1 MTLFL
6 ESLRS
11 ALASIRAHRL
21 RSFLTSLGIV
31 IGVASVIT
39 VISLIQGLSKSV
51 SDQFTGLGGNGLTVR
66 AHNEFKDAMRG
77 KVNYLHFEDV
87 VQLRAHMDEVSEL
100 SPLFTPG
107 FSEVRYTGQSATAQ
121 VLATSAS
128 YQDVNQRYAR
138 LGRFISDSDDA
149 GARRV
154 AVIGE
159 KLIDDLHLPENPVGK
174 FILYANEWFKIV
186 GVLEKRGDM
195 FGISQDSYMII
206 PFKTG
211 QSIIGNNTRPQL
223 SITLA
228 VRDLNRLD
236 ETRRH
241 ASAVMRHAHRLKADD
256 KDDFE
261 IDSAD
266 QLAKTFDKLS
276 TTVTLVMGGIVGIS
290 LLVGGIGIMNIMLV
304 SVKERTREIGIC
316 KAIGARSRDILMQFL
331 IEAVTLSLLGG
342 VLGLVIGYALGM
354 AIAAMIPDFPPAVV
368 PWWAVL
374 LALLFSGSVGVVFG
388 VVPASQAARLDP
400 IDALRYEYPAPPVLS
415 RGAGGT
421 ARS

>member
-1 MTLFL
+1 MNLL
-6 ESLRS
+6 IESVRS

-51 SDQFTGLGGNGLTVR
+51 SDQFTGLGGNGLTVQP
-66 AHNEFKDAMRG
+66 HFEFKEAMRG
-77 KVNYLHFEDV
+77 KINYLRFEDV
-87 VQLRAHMDEVSEL
+87 DQLRTRVEEIRDL
-100 SPLFTPG
+100 SPVFSPG
-107 FSEVRYTGQSATAQ
+107 FSEVRFTGTSAVAQ
-121 VLATSAS
+121 VFATSAS
-128 YQDVNQRYAR
+128 YQNVNQRYAQQ
-138 LGRFISDSDDA
+138 GRFISDSDNA

-159 KLIDDLHLPENPVGK
+159 KLIEDLHLPPNPVGQ
-174 FILYANEWFKIV
+174 FILYANEWFKVV
-186 GVLEKRGDM
+186 GVMEKRGEV
-195 FGISQDSYMII
+195 FGMSQDNYMII

-223 SITLA
+223 RITVA
-228 VRDLNRLD
+228 VRDLALLD
-236 ETRRH
+236 ETRSRIRT
-241 ASAVMRHAHRLKADD
+241 VIRQAHRLKADER
-256 KDDFE
+256 DDFE
-261 IDSAD
+261 IESAD
-266 QLAKTFDKLS
+266 QVAKTFDKIS
-276 TTVTLVMGGIVGIS
+276 STVTLVMGGVVGIA

-316 KAIGARSRDILMQFL
+316 KAIGARSRDILLQFL

-342 VLGLVIGYALGM
+342 LLGLAIGYGLGM

-368 PWWAVL
+368 PWWAV
-374 LALLFSGSVGVVFG
+374 ALSVLFSGSVGVVFG

-400 IDALRYEYPAPPVLS
+400 IEALRYE
-415 RGAGGT
+415 
-421 ARS
+421 

>member
-11 ALASIRAHRL
+11 ALAAIRAHRL

-51 SDQFTGLGGNGLTVR
+51 SDQFEGLGGNGLTVR
-66 AHNEFKDAMRG
+66 PHNEFKDVMRG
-77 KVNYLHFEDV
+77 KINYLRFEDV
-87 VQLRAHMDEVSEL
+87 EQLRLRVDGIREL
-100 SPLFTPG
+100 SPVFSPG
-107 FSEVRYTGQSATAQ
+107 FSEVRYAGQSGTAQ
-121 VLATSAS
+121 VFATTAS

-154 AVIGE
+154 AVIGD
-159 KLIDDLHLPENPVGK
+159 KLIEDLHLPDNPVGK
-174 FILYANEWFKIV
+174 FVLYGNEWFKVI
-186 GVLEKRGDM
+186 GVMEKRGEI
-195 FGISQDSYMII
+195 FGMSQDNYMII

-211 QSIIGNNTRPQL
+211 QSIIGNNTRPQMRITL
-223 SITLA
+223 SIA
-228 VRDLNRLD
+228 DLTKLD
-236 ETRRH
+236 DTRSRV
-241 ASAVMRHAHRLKADD
+241 AAVMRHAHRLKGDEP
-256 KDDFE
+256 DDFE
-261 IDSAD
+261 IESAD
-266 QLAKTFDKLS
+266 QIAKSFDKLS
-276 TTVTLVMGGIVGIS
+276 TTVTLVMGGVVGIA

-316 KAIGARSRDILMQFL
+316 KAIGARSRDILMKFL

-342 VLGLVIGYALGM
+342 LLGLAIGYGLGF
-354 AIAAMIPDFPPAVV
+354 AIAGMIPDFPPAVV
-368 PWWAVL
+368 PWWAVML
-374 LALLFSGSVGVVFG
+374 SVLFSGTVGVVFG

-400 IDALRYEYPAPPVLS
+400 IEALRYE
-415 RGAGGT
+415 
-421 ARS
+421 

>member
-1 MTLFL
+1 MNLFL
-6 ESLRS
+6 ESVRS

-51 SDQFTGLGGNGLTVR
+51 SDQFEGLGGNGLTVR
-66 AHNEFKDAMRG
+66 PHNEFKEVMRG
-77 KVNYLHFEDV
+77 KINYLRFEDV
-87 VQLRAHMDEVSEL
+87 EQLHAHVDEIRDL
-100 SPLFTPG
+100 SPVFTPGG
-107 FSEVRYTGQSATAQ
+107 FSEVRYTGLSATAQ
-121 VLATSAS
+121 VFAASSS

-138 LGRFISDSDDA
+138 LGRFISPSDEA

-159 KLIDDLHLPENPVGK
+159 KLIDDLHLPANPVGQ
-174 FILYANEWFKIV
+174 FILYANEWFKII
-186 GVLEKRGDM
+186 GVMEKRGEI
-195 FGISQDSYMII
+195 FGMSQDGNMII

-223 SITLA
+223 QITLA
-228 VRDLNRLD
+228 VRDLGKID
-236 ETRRH
+236 ETRSHIRT
-241 ASAVMRHAHRLKADD
+241 VMRQAHRLKAED

-261 IDSAD
+261 IESAD
-266 QLAKTFDKLS
+266 QVAKSFEKIS
-276 TTVTLVMGGIVGIS
+276 TTVTLVMGGIVGIA

-316 KAIGARSRDILMQFL
+316 KAIGARSRDILLQFL

-342 VLGLVIGYALGM
+342 LLGLAIGYVLGV
-354 AIAAMIPDFPPAVV
+354 AIAGMIPDFPPAVV
-368 PWWAVL
+368 PWWAV
-374 LALLFSGSVGVVFG
+374 ALSVLFSGSVGVVFG
-388 VVPASQAARLDP
+388 VMPASQAARLDP
-400 IDALRYEYPAPPVLS
+400 IEALRYE
-415 RGAGGT
+415 
-421 ARS
+421 

>member
-1 MTLFL
+1 MNLFL
-6 ESLRS
+6 ESVRS

-21 RSFLTSLGIV
+21 RSFLTSLGII

-51 SDQFTGLGGNGLTVR
+51 SDQFMGLGGNGLTVR
-66 AHNEFKDAMRG
+66 PHNEFKDVMRG
-77 KVNYLHFEDV
+77 KVNYLRFEDV
-87 VQLRAHMDEVSEL
+87 EQLRLRVDEIRDL
-100 SPLFTPG
+100 SPVFNPG
-107 FSEVRYTGQSATAQ
+107 FSEVRFTGMSATAQ
-121 VLATSAS
+121 VMATAAS

-138 LGRFISDSDDA
+138 LGRFISDSDNA

-159 KLIDDLHLPENPVGK
+159 KLIEDLHLPPNPVGQ

-186 GVLEKRGDM
+186 GVMEKRGEI
-195 FGISQDSYMII
+195 FGMSQDSYLII

-223 SITLA
+223 TITVA
-228 VRDLNRLD
+228 MRDLTQLD
-236 ETRRH
+236 ATRSRIRT
-241 ASAVMRHAHRLKADD
+241 VMRQAHRLKPDER
-256 KDDFE
+256 DDFE
-261 IDSAD
+261 IESAD
-266 QLAKTFDKLS
+266 QVAKTFDKLS
-276 TTVTLVMGGIVGIS
+276 STVTLVMGGVVSIA

-316 KAIGARSRDILMQFL
+316 KAIGARSRDILLQFL

-342 VLGLVIGYALGM
+342 LIGLVIGYGLGI
-354 AIAAMIPDFPPAVV
+354 AIAGMIPDFPPAVV
-368 PWWAVL
+368 PWWAV
-374 LALLFSGSVGVVFG
+374 ALSVLFSGSVGVVFG

-400 IDALRYEYPAPPVLS
+400 IEALRYE
-415 RGAGGT
+415 
-421 ARS
+421 